1 MRAPL
6 LLAGL
11 LLATAGAAYALG
23 TAEIGAGPRGPLA
36 SEAEDEDDAVPPQPL
51 PPAAPPPALRA
62 AAPRPAGPSAA
73 DVGTA
78 PPPPSGTAPKPVE
91 PEPSRRV
98 LVTVEVVD
106 ATTGRPVPGAR
117 WTSRALPKP
126 PAPPAGGPATTDPSA
141 DPIGCVLEAGEAS
154 AEVATV
160 PPSFEAGT
168 SAVLAP
174 EGDEVS
180 DLRLALD
187 RLPSGW
193 CDVGL
198 DADDLHVSRY
208 ASAVSVVWPV
218 VPEADVVV
226 AFTVGGAAP
235 PAWMG
240 FGDVSLTVHVAGSPI
255 DDRSEPVVG
264 GVRVHGVPALRGA
277 PVHLEAIVWSDDG
290 GRKGTL
296 DAELGLDPRRA
307 LQWTVDLPAV
317 GSPDLDL
324 GWGCCCGGCR
334 CGGFGRRPRGFT
346 GATGSVVAT
355 VTRRDGR
362 PAVDAFVVATPT
374 GADAEARRGAWSA
387 RVGRDGTW
395 RLDGLPVGAYALRLN
410 EAGLVW
416 SETAFEVA
424 ADEAVAVALHE
435 AAPASI
441 DVLVV
446 HEDGAP
452 AAGAVLSVAPAAGTW
467 VELGD
472 DDVQRVAPHTG
483 ADGRRRVTGLPSGAT
498 TVRATYAGRRVE
510 GTVDLGVGGDAR
522 LTLTVPA
529 K

>member
-1 MRAPL
+1 MRAPP

-23 TAEIGAGPRGPLA
+23 TAEAGAGPRGPLA
-36 SEAEDEDDAVPPQPL
+36 AEVEDDAVPPEAL
-51 PPAAPPPALRA
+51 PPAEAPPALRA
-62 AAPRPAGPSAA
+62 GAPRSARPSAA

-78 PPPPSGTAPKPVE
+78 PPPPSGTAPTPVE
-91 PEPSRRV
+91 PKPSRRV

-106 ATTGRPVPGAR
+106 ATTGRVVPGAR

-126 PAPPAGGPATTDPSA
+126 PAPPAGGLATTDPSA
-141 DPIGCVLEAGEAS
+141 EPIGRVLEAGEAR
-154 AEVATV
+154 AEVESV
-160 PPSFEAGT
+160 PPSFERGA

-174 EGDEVS
+174 EGADVS
-180 DLRLALD
+180 DLRLDLCHVPA
-187 RLPSGW
+187 GW

-198 DADDLHVSRY
+198 DAGDLRVSRY
-208 ASAVSVVWPV
+208 AASVLVVWPV

-226 AFTVGGAAP
+226 EFTVGGASP

-240 FGDVSLTVHVAGSPI
+240 FGSVSVSATVAGERVSA
-255 DDRSEPVVG
+255 SAEPVVG
-264 GVRVHGVPALRGA
+264 GVRVHGVPVLRGA
-277 PVHLEAIVWSDDG
+277 SVELAASVWGEDG
-290 GRKGTL
+290 GRQGSAEGVLGT
-296 DAELGLDPRRA
+296 DGSRPQRF
-307 LQWTVDLPAV
+307 TIDLPEAA
-317 GSPDLDL
+317 SDELSFS
-324 GWGCCCGGCR
+324 GCWRCGGCR
-334 CGGFGRRPRGFT
+334 CGGAVRRLRRWT

-362 PAVDAFVVATPT
+362 PAVDAFVVAVPV
-374 GADAEARRGAWSA
+374 GAEAEERRGAWSA
-387 RVGRDGTW
+387 RVGADGMW

-416 SETAFEVA
+416 SETPFDVVA
-424 ADEAVAVALHE
+424 DAPASVALRE
-435 AAPASI
+435 AAAASI

-452 AAGAVLSVAPAAGTW
+452 AAGAVLEVTPSAGTW

-483 ADGRRRVTGLPSGAT
+483 ADGRRPVTGLPAGAT
-498 TVRATYAGRRVE
+498 TVRATYAGRRAE
-510 GTVDLGVGGDAR
+510 ATVDVATGATER
-522 LTLTVPA
+522 LTLTVSA